1 MTIAHDAITG
11 VIFAG
16 GQGRRMGGVDKGLVE
31 LDGRPLV
38 AHVIERLA
46 PQVGTIVINANQ
58 NRDRYA
64 AFGHAVV
71 ADAIGGFAGPLAGL
85 HAGLSAA
92 TTPYVVTSP
101 CDSPFLPHDLVER
114 LAAAF
119 DQTPLDLAVARTFE
133 QPHPVFSLV
142 KRSVLPHLEAFLR
155 AGGRKIDAWYRTLR
169 VAEVSFDDEADAFR
183 NINTAAE
190 LAANTR
196 GTADGN
202 DPNAA

>member
-1 MTIAHDAITG
+1 MPRQPRSMASPSPTG
-11 VIFAG
+11 
-16 GQGRRMGGVDKGLVE
+16 
-31 LDGRPLV
+31 P
-38 AHVIERLA
+38 
-46 PQVGTIVINANQ
+46 P
-58 NRDRYA
+58 
-64 AFGHAVV
+64 
-71 ADAIGGFAGPLAGL
+71 P
-85 HAGLSAA
+85 
-92 TTPYVVTSP
+92 
-101 CDSPFLPHDLVER
+101 R

-142 KRSVLPHLEAFLR
+142 KHDVLPHLEAFLR
-155 AGGRKIDAWYRTLR
+155 AGGRKIDAWYRSLR